1 MHLKFECIII
11 KYNFSHS
18 LILGAVYGLELH
30 VTSILIIHIYMYIYD
45 INCMH
50 IHATAFVP
58 QFPVYQ
64 LIVSYGQ
71 TVIVSNNKC

>member
-1 MHLKFECIII
+1 MVWNCT
-11 KYNFSHS
+11 S
-18 LILGAVYGLELH
+18 LQF
-30 VTSILIIHIYMYIYD
+30 YMYIYD

-50 IHATAFVP
+50 IHATAFFP

>member
-1 MHLKFECIII
+1 MVWNCT
-11 KYNFSHS
+11 S
-18 LILGAVYGLELH
+18 LQFLSY
-30 VTSILIIHIYMYIYD
+30 IYIYICIYD
-45 INCMH
+45 INCMP
-50 IHATAFVP
+50 IHATAFFP